1 MSFWLNDAMVLAQQS
16 SSGFMQSF
24 DGLEG
29 DKKFAVI
36 AVVVGCSTGILC
48 TLIVWTSHTITS
60 IHRRRL
66 EVDMKRE
73 MIERGMTADEIVKV
87 IEAAPPLEDGTQ
99 RWIASWGRRKA

>member
-1 MSFWLNDAMVLAQQS
+1 MSHWLNDVAVLAQS

-36 AVVVGCSTGILC
+36 AVVVGCATGVLC
-48 TLIVWTSHTITS
+48 TLIVFASNTITS
-60 IHRRRL
+60 VHRRRL